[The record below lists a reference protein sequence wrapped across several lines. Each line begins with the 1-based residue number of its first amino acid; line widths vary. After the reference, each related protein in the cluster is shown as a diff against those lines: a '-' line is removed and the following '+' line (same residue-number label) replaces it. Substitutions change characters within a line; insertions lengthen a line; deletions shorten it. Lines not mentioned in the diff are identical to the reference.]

1 MSLIKIH
8 KVFKT
13 YGNGHAATQ
22 ALRGIDLSIKPGE
35 FVALSGSSGS
45 GKTTLLNLA
54 AGFDFA
60 DSGSVVFLE
69 RELSSLTEKQLAL
82 FRRKHVGFVFQMLNL
97 LPTMTAFENIR
108 ISMALNGFSRSDQ
121 KNHALKLLE
130 IAGLSDRADSFPKE
144 LSGGEQQR
152 VAALRAVAHSPDLIL
167 LDEPTSSL
175 DTGNAKTLLELLSN
189 LNKEVGV
196 TLIISTHDERI
207 ARLAKRRVILCDGK
221 VVGDVSE

>member
-1 MSLIKIH
+1 MSLINIH

-13 YGNGHAATQ
+13 YGSGHAATH
-22 ALRGIDLSIKPGE
+22 ALRGIDLSIEAGE

-69 RELSSLTEKQLAL
+69 RELSSLTEKQRAL

-97 LPTMTAFENIR
+97 LPTMTALENIQ
-108 ISMALNGFSRSDQ
+108 IPMALNSFSRLDQ
-121 KNHALKLLE
+121 KARGLGLLE
-130 IAGLSDRADSFPKE
+130 IAGLSDRANSFPKE

-167 LDEPTSSL
+167 LDEPTSCL
-175 DTGNAKTLLELLSN
+175 DTENAKVLLELLSN

-207 ARLAKRRVILCDGK
+207 ANLAQRRVILRDGK
-221 VVGDVSE
+221 VAGDVSE

>member
-1 MSLIKIH
+1 MSLVNIQN
-8 KVFKT
+8 VFKM
-13 YGNGHAATQ
+13 YGRGHAATH
-22 ALRGIDLSIKPGE
+22 ALRGIDLSINAGE
-35 FVALSGSSGS
+35 FVALSGASGS
-45 GKTTLLNLA
+45 GKTTLLNLT

-97 LPTMTAFENIR
+97 LPTMTAIENIQ
-108 ISMALNGFSRSDQ
+108 IPMALNGFPGADQ
-121 KNHALKLLE
+121 KARALRLLE
-130 IAGLSDRADSFPKE
+130 IAGLSERANSFPKE

-152 VAALRAVAHSPDLIL
+152 VAALRAAAHSPDLIL

-175 DTGNAKTLLELLSN
+175 DTENAKVLLELLSN

-207 ARLAKRRVILCDGK
+207 SRLAKRRVILCDGA